1 MAGATGRTN
10 AMPALRDH
18 HSLSRVAVI
27 GAGLIGSGW
36 ATQYLQ
42 AGFEVAAWD
51 PAPGWRDRLRN
62 RVRSALARLRVDP
75 VRQAALLQNM
85 SFAGSCEKAVA
96 NADFVQESGPEDA
109 DIKRSLLARIC
120 AVAPADVV
128 IASSTSGL
136 SMTDLQARC
145 IFPSRLAVGH
155 PFNPVYLMPLVEV
168 AGGRHTSA
176 EVIDWLAGFYRGM
189 GKEAIIC
196 HSENMGFIANRL
208 QEALF
213 REALHMVAAGEATVH
228 QIDRAVCHGP
238 GFRWAFMGPFLTY
251 HAAGGR
257 GGMRAFF
264 ESFGATLAQP
274 YSRLSAPALNRTLQ
288 NKVVRACDAAYG
300 RFSMEEIDAWRD
312 RNLQFLKTGLRPN
325 PGAPEG

>member
-51 PAPGWRDRLRN
+51 PARGWRDRLRN
-62 RVRSALARLRVDP
+62 RVRSALARLRVEP

-96 NADFVQESGPEDA
+96 DADFVQESGPEDA
-109 DIKRSLLARIC
+109 DIKRSLLARVC

-168 AGGRHTSA
+168 AGGRHTST

-189 GKEAIIC
+189 GKEAIVC